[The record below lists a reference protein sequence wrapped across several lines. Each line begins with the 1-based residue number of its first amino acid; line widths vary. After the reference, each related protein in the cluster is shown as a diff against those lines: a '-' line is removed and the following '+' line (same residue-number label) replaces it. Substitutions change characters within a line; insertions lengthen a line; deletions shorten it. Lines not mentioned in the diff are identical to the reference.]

1 MGCEQIM
8 TFDEL
13 DDINNNLNNNQNSPP
28 PKTNNLLIRAY
39 AGVLTPGTN
48 FSDTII
54 KSNIEL
60 NEKLR
65 NYIPSQIKKD
75 NSYTYN
81 LEDDILTK
89 SEKVNFQDEYIIAI
103 NGVNK
108 VIRVEEFNGD
118 YLIFHD
124 NQPKQ
129 RNAYI
134 ALVVKKISGSNPRF
148 TFASP
153 KRPFLSE

>member
-108 VIRVEEFNGD
+108 VIRARPLF
-118 YLIFHD
+118 
-124 NQPKQ
+124 
-129 RNAYI
+129 I
-134 ALVVKKISGSNPRF
+134 ARSRPWNFPTVAPVPAPTLPSPGSPF
-148 TFASP
+148 SAFLQAS
-153 KRPFLSE
+153 